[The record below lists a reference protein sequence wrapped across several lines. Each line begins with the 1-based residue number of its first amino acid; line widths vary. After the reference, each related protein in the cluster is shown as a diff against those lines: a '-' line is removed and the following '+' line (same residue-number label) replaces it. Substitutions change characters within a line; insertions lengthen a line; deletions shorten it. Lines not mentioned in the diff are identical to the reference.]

1 MLILLFVCLGGSR
14 SCGSNGADRSTVDSD
29 EEDED
34 MADINPG
41 SNEAEN
47 ESGGYTSPRPSTSTA
62 Q

>member
-1 MLILLFVCLGGSR
+1 MLSLLFVCLGGSR
-14 SCGSNGADRSTVDSD
+14 SCGSNGANRSTFDSD

-34 MADINPG
+34 MTDANPG

-47 ESGGYTSPRPSTSTA
+47 ENGYTSPRPSTSTA